1 MLTGRRRPGVRGAG
15 APVKRRSDGYEFAEL
30 RQYVSG
36 DDPRRIDWAA
46 TARAG
51 ALQTRVVFED
61 HALTLATALDAS
73 ASMFVG
79 RKKSNYDLA
88 TEAAAFWYGAA
99 IDDDR
104 CARVTRDGL
113 VFARDLRGR
122 VAARLCLEA
131 TASESHVTFSEA
143 SESHVTLSEGAKRRS
158 RSANGASPLSEL
170 NVAPSEV
177 EGPPRTF
184 AGMLEIA
191 LAALPREAHL
201 LIVSDFF
208 ELTEPPSLP
217 AGQPKTRAAVALEPL
232 VRACAARF
240 DLTALIVSDPWR
252 SGLPLG
258 GFVRLRDAE
267 TGRQGRYF
275 IGPHERARYRDAVS
289 LRERLTLG
297 ALLRMGIRAAFL
309 DADHRVE
316 DALFEAF
323 GIG

>member
-122 VAARLCLEA
+122 VAARLCLEYDERP
-131 TASESHVTFSEA
+131 TASFA
-143 SESHVTLSEGAKRRS
+143 
-158 RSANGASPLSEL
+158 
-170 NVAPSEV
+170 
-177 EGPPRTF
+177 RT
-184 AGMLEIA
+184 LEIA

-208 ELTEPPSLP
+208 ELD
-217 AGQPKTRAAVALEPL
+217 AVALEPL

-252 SGLPLG
+252 TGLPLG

-316 DALFEAF
+316 DALFESF

>member
-1 MLTGRRRPGVRGAG
+1 MLTGRKRPGVRGAG

-30 RQYVSG
+30 RAYVSG

-61 HALTLATALDAS
+61 HALTLAIALDS
-73 ASMFVG
+73 SSSMFVG

-88 TEAAAFWYGAA
+88 TDAAAFWYDAA

-104 CARVTRDGL
+104 CGRVTRDGL

-122 VAARLCLEA
+122 VAARLCLEYDERPA
-131 TASESHVTFSEA
+131 EMSSSKAPVTLSEA
-143 SESHVTLSEGAKRRS
+143 SE
-158 RSANGASPLSEL
+158 ASG
-170 NVAPSEV
+170 V
-177 EGPPRTF
+177 EGPPCAF
-184 AGMLEIA
+184 ATTLEIA
-191 LAALPREAHL
+191 LAALPRETHL

-208 ELTEPPSLP
+208 EFGSP
-217 AGQPKTRAAVALEPL
+217 ATPLEPL

-240 DLTALIVSDPWR
+240 DLTALVVSDPWR

-267 TGRQGRYF
+267 TGRHGRYF
-275 IGPHERARYRDAVS
+275 IGPPERARYAEAVS
-289 LRERLTLG
+289 LRERLLLG
-297 ALLRMGIRAAFL
+297 SLLRMGIRAAL
-309 DADHRVE
+309 LRDDRRVE

>member
-1 MLTGRRRPGVRGAG
+1 MNPLAARLRAAMLTGRRRPGVRGAG

-30 RQYVSG
+30 RAYVSG

-73 ASMFVG
+73 GSMFVG
-79 RKKSNYDLA
+79 RKKSNYALA
-88 TEAAAFWYGAA
+88 TEAAAFWYAAA

-104 CARVTRDGL
+104 CARVARDGL

-122 VAARLCLEA
+122 VAARLCLEHDE
-131 TASESHVTFSEA
+131 TP
-143 SESHVTLSEGAKRRS
+143 
-158 RSANGASPLSEL
+158 GASFAATLEL
-170 NVAPSEV
+170 
-177 EGPPRTF
+177 
-184 AGMLEIA
+184 A

-201 LIVSDFF
+201 LVISDFF
-208 ELTEPPSLP
+208 DFD
-217 AGQPKTRAAVALEPL
+217 ALEPL
-232 VRACAARF
+232 LRACAARF
-240 DLTALIVSDPWR
+240 DLTALVVADPWR

-275 IGPHERARYRDAVS
+275 IGPPERERYREAVS

-297 ALLRMGIRAAFL
+297 ALLRSGVRAALL
-309 DADHRVE
+309 DAEQRTGA
-316 DALFEAF
+316 ALFDAF

>member
-1 MLTGRRRPGVRGAG
+1 MLTGRKRPGVRGSG

-30 RQYVSG
+30 RAYVSG

-79 RKKSNYDLA
+79 RKKSNYALA
-88 TEAAAFWYGAA
+88 GEAAAFWYDAA

-122 VAARLCLEA
+122 VAARLCLERDETPGTSFA
-131 TASESHVTFSEA
+131 T
-143 SESHVTLSEGAKRRS
+143 TLD
-158 RSANGASPLSEL
+158 
-170 NVAPSEV
+170 
-177 EGPPRTF
+177 
-184 AGMLEIA
+184 IA

-208 ELTEPPSLP
+208 EFDSLEKS
-217 AGQPKTRAAVALEPL
+217 ATLEPL

-240 DLTALIVSDPWR
+240 DLAALVVADPWR
-252 SGLPLG
+252 NGLPLG

-267 TGRQGRYF
+267 TGKQGRYF
-275 IGPHERARYRDAVS
+275 IGPPERARYAEAVAA
-289 LRERLTLG
+289 RERRTLG
-297 ALLRMGIRAAFL
+297 ALLRMGIRAAL
-309 DADHRVE
+309 LADDRGIE
-316 DALFEAF
+316 DSLFEAF
-323 GIG
+323 GIGR